1 MSFWDHIVHGVEH
14 TVHTAEHTATSAAN
28 TVAHGATHL
37 GHIIANG
44 ARSLGNDALG
54 PIEKVLKSDLMSDA
68 KSLADPMLHTMQGEA
83 FLKLIHEA
91 SSEPEKLWSDLKND
105 AKNFWVDPLKFS
117 LETSNSI
124 TDIKAP
130 VITITPHFSVEKLG
144 FAEKLIAQAKNPS
157 YDFNELSFSDYQQ
170 LNIDLAADIEF
181 KLGLDVNIETY
192 DQGKFQIPTYVSK
205 RLGQTSVG
213 DVSISAK
220 LDILGNLEVGA
231 KAENKNYSFSTEY
244 SITAS
249 PSEDIFLSVSESVDA
264 GSLVNAAKHFLEDPL
279 GASSAERSLIEKGN
293 HFGLAAHVT
302 ENEPHQWLDIS
313 KMNIDHDDDLTGLDG
328 SFTIKPLVVAQV
340 GIVLD
345 ELNEGVNLASL
356 NMTLAETSTFKFGD
370 SSDIYDFSFS
380 AGAGL
385 TGLRVQYED
394 FAWKAFHQN
403 LATETFN
410 LADYNLI
417 TGATN
422 SGVLH
427 PEFSS
432 SLV

>member
-1 MSFWDHIVHGVEH
+1 MGFLSGIVHGVEH
-14 TVHTAEHTATSAAN
+14 GVTRAAHTVE
-28 TVAHGATHL
+28 HGATHL
-37 GHIIANG
+37 GNIIANG
-44 ARSLGNDALG
+44 VRSLGNDALG
-54 PIEKVLKSDLMSDA
+54 PIEKALKNDLMSDA
-68 KSLADPMLHTMQGEA
+68 ASLADPMLKTNQGEA

-91 SSEPEKLWSDLKND
+91 SSEPEKLWSDLKSGG
-105 AKNFWVDPLKFS
+105 KNFWADPLKFS
-117 LETSNSI
+117 LATSNSI
-124 TDIKAP
+124 TDLKAP

-144 FAEKLIAQAKNPS
+144 FTEKLKAQAKDPS
-157 YDFNELSFSDYQQ
+157 YDFSELYFSDSQK
-170 LNIDLAADIEF
+170 LNIDLAADLEF

-192 DQGKFQIPTYVSK
+192 DQGKFHIPVFVSK
-205 RLGQTSVG
+205 VLDQESDGVLSF
-213 DVSISAK
+213 SSK
-220 LDILGNLEVGA
+220 LDIIGNLEVGA
-231 KAENKNYSFSTEY
+231 EAENKNYSFSTEY

-249 PSEDIFLSVSESVDA
+249 PSEDIFLSVSESVDG

-313 KMNIDHDDDLTGLDG
+313 KMNIDHIDDLTGLDG

-340 GIVLD
+340 GIILQ
-345 ELNEGVNLASL
+345 ELGEGINLASL

-370 SSDIYDFSFS
+370 SSDIYDFSFV

-403 LATETFN
+403 LATETWD

-422 SGVLH
+422 SGILH
-427 PEFSS
+427 PELSS
-432 SLV
+432 SIV